1 MTRQIQ
7 SYLYLALAMA
17 LVGTTVI
24 ASKIISSGLSPFVA
38 TALRFAIAL
47 PVFVAAMR
55 MTRTSWPTLK
65 RRDWSI
71 LIVQA
76 AAGSVG
82 YTTLLIWGLRSTS
95 AADAGVILGTLP
107 VVSGAIAVLVLR
119 ERPHPAL
126 LLAIALAAAGT
137 VSIVY
142 GPGFAAQ
149 QAVAGYLLIF
159 AAVVC
164 EGVFILLNKCLSQE
178 IRPIAQAT
186 IMTGIGLAATILPAI
201 AELPV
206 AADLSAASLW
216 SVVYY
221 ALVPTVGGF
230 FLWYA
235 GSARVSG
242 AEASIFTAFAPI
254 SALLL
259 AAALLGEQIG
269 LAQMLGTGCVLG
281 AVLVLWAW
289 SRNGNAG
296 ANAVMANGDRST
308 GT

>member
-7 SYLYLALAMA
+7 GYLFLALAMV

-24 ASKIISSGLSPFVA
+24 ASKIISSGLSPFIA
-38 TALRFAIAL
+38 TALRFAIAF
-47 PVFVAAMR
+47 PVFVAVMR
-55 MTRTSWPTLK
+55 VTRTSWPKLK

-71 LIVQA
+71 LVIQA

-82 YTTLLIWGLRSTS
+82 YTTLLIWGLGSTS

-107 VVSGAIAVLVLR
+107 VVSGAISILVLR

-126 LLAIALAAAGT
+126 FLAIALAAAG
-137 VSIVY
+137 VLSIVY
-142 GPGFAAQ
+142 GPGFGSR
-149 QAVAGYLLIF
+149 QALAGNLLIF

-164 EGVFILLNKCLSQE
+164 EGVFILLNKCLDQE
-178 IRPIAQAT
+178 IQPVAQAT
-186 IMTGIGLAATILPAI
+186 IMTGIGLAATVIPALFEI
-201 AELPV
+201 PLAGNI
-206 AADLSAASLW
+206 SMASLW

-221 ALVPTVGGF
+221 ALIPTVGGF

-242 AEASIFTAFAPI
+242 AEASVFTACAPI

-259 AAALLGEQIG
+259 AAAMLGERIG
-269 LAQMLGTGCVLG
+269 VAQMLGMGCVLG
-281 AVLVLWAW
+281 AVLVLWVW
-289 SRNGNAG
+289 NGKQLTENASIPP
-296 ANAVMANGDRST
+296 GD
-308 GT
+308 GQKLPP